1 MHRIRSRSS
10 SLFVST
16 QSGAFVL
23 KKISL
28 LTALV
33 FAGTVFAVAPA
44 HADGIRA
51 HDASGNMH
59 EGFSSDAD
67 RIPDYGRDVRVDSF
81 IVNLDH
87 FSVFDRDSSGG
98 PDSHSNHSM
107 RGRSGV
113 PNTAEWIWWLNQ
125 WDKDKKQV
133 TDDPAVP
140 APEPAT
146 LFLLGSGLLALG
158 ALRRRTNHSTTIS

>member
-1 MHRIRSRSS
+1 MQTIRCRSS

-16 QSGAFVL
+16 QSGALVL

-51 HDASGNMH
+51 HDASG
-59 EGFSSDAD
+59 GFSSDAD
-67 RIPDYGRDVRVDSF
+67 RIPDYGRDVRIDSF

-133 TDDPAVP
+133 TDGPVVP

-146 LFLLGSGLLALG
+146 LLLLGSGLFALG
-158 ALRRRTNHSTTIS
+158 ALRRRTNHSTPIS

>member
-1 MHRIRSRSS
+1 MQTIRCRRS
-10 SLFVST
+10 SLFGST
-16 QSGAFVL
+16 QSGALVL

-33 FAGTVFAVAPA
+33 FAGTVSAVTPA

-51 HDASGNMH
+51 HD

-67 RIPDYGRDVRVDSF
+67 RIPDYGRDVRIDSF
-81 IVNLDH
+81 VLNLDH

-98 PDSHSNHSM
+98 RESDSNHSM

-133 TDDPAVP
+133 TDDPVVP

-158 ALRRRTNHSTTIS
+158 ALRRRTNHSTQIS